1 MSGDTVLV
9 TGAGYVGSRACKAH
23 ARAGY
28 TPVTYDNIA
37 SGNRWAVR
45 WGLLE
50 FGDILDAGRLYEMCK
65 KYRPIAIMHFA
76 ASALVGESM
85 ATPSLYYLDR
95 NGLSR
100 LCRDCCP
107 KSAPPPWLELPS
119 AAARRR
125 RLHRQGAR
133 RVTRS

>member
-50 FGDILDAGRLYEMCK
+50 FGDILDAGRVVPDVRIPSHCHY
-65 KYRPIAIMHFA
+65 
-76 ASALVGESM
+76 ALRCFRLGWRIDGHSITV
-85 ATPSLYYLDR
+85 
-95 NGLSR
+95 LSR
-100 LCRDCCP
+100 P
-107 KSAPPPWLELPS
+107 KWLEPVVS
-119 AAARRR
+119 
-125 RLHRQGAR
+125 RLL
-133 RVTRS
+133 S

>member
-9 TGAGYVGSRACKAH
+9 TGGAGYVGSHACKAH

-28 TPVTYDNIA
+28 TPVTYDNFA

-50 FGDILDAGRLYEMCK
+50 FGDILDAGREVCK

-76 ASALVGESM
+76 ASALVGNRWPLRHRIISTEM
-85 ATPSLYYLDR
+85 A
-95 NGLSR
+95 
-100 LCRDCCP
+100 
-107 KSAPPPWLELPS
+107 
-119 AAARRR
+119 
-125 RLHRQGAR
+125 
-133 RVTRS
+133 